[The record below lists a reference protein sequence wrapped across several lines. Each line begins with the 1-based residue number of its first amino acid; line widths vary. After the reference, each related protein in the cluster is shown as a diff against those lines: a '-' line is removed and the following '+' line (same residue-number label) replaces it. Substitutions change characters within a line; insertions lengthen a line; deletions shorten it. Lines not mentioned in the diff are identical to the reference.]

1 MTTTSLR
8 KIITIDE
15 DKCNG
20 CGLCIPACAEGA
32 LQIVDGK
39 AKLISETYCDGLGAC
54 LGECPQGAITI
65 EEREADEFDEEATK
79 HHLEQKEQTGEELP
93 ADGSGTDNQGRVQ
106 MEEYLNKSIKETIN
120 QFPKVGNI
128 LNEYNIGC
136 APCSVGSCLLRD
148 IVEIHN
154 LPSEEEQELMARITK
169 VIYPDRE
176 VKIPEI
182 KRERV
187 ARPEEISY
195 SPPMKKLVN
204 EHVLIKRWAAMIPE
218 LIDNLD
224 VESEQGR
231 QVIIDGIDFIRSYAD
246 KYHHAKEEEI
256 LFKYFDE
263 DLDIIKT
270 MLEDHDNARAHVR
283 AMLEAL
289 DKQDKEANLGT
300 PECLSGTSY

>member
-1 MTTTSLR
+1 
-8 KIITIDE
+8 
-15 DKCNG
+15 
-20 CGLCIPACAEGA
+20 
-32 LQIVDGK
+32 
-39 AKLISETYCDGLGAC
+39 
-54 LGECPQGAITI
+54 
-65 EEREADEFDEEATK
+65 
-79 HHLEQKEQTGEELP
+79 
-93 ADGSGTDNQGRVQ
+93 
-106 MEEYLNKSIKETIN
+106 MEEYLNKSIKEIIN
-120 QFPKVGNI
+120 QFPEVGNI
-128 LNEYNIGC
+128 LNEYSIGC
-136 APCSVGSCLLRD
+136 APCNVGSCLLKD

-154 LPSEEEQELMARITK
+154 LPYEEEQELMARIAK

-182 KRERV
+182 KRNRE

-218 LIDNLD
+218 FIDNLD
-224 VESEQGR
+224 VESKPGR

-256 LFKYFDE
+256 LFKCFGE

-289 DKQDKEANLGT
+289 DKKDKETISEHLNAYRELLTEHIKKEDEILYPWMDRGFSITQVGELFSKFNGRDEEFGGV
-300 PECLSGTSY
+300 PERYEEFINKLEEKFKLTEVVK